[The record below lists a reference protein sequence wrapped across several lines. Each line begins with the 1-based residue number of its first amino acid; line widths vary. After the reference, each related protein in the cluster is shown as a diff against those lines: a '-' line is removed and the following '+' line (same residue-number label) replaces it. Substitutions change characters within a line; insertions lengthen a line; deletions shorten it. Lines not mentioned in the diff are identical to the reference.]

1 MNNNDQWQTGN
12 QGGIEP
18 YSPFSVEGQR
28 AGNGGRLS
36 VRAYGLLLTALV
48 LAGFL
53 VMGACASLFSNVS
66 FLLAVLDNYFAISAV
81 SFIASIAG
89 IIMMGRGKSAES
101 VGLSLAGYILFVLS
115 FGFTTSTIFL
125 MYSAQTIST
134 AFLATAGIVTVFA
147 CLGIAVP
154 HVFEKISGVLGGC
167 LLALIVVQ
175 IVMPFLAVDQTL
187 IDFLV
192 IVVFCGFIGY
202 DFHKAM
208 FDEPTVVNAVYNAS
222 ELFLDIINV
231 FIRVLSL
238 LSRRD

>member
-1 MNNNDQWQTGN
+1 MNNDQWQTGN

-18 YSPFSVEGQR
+18 YSPFSVEGQC

-66 FLLAVLDNYFAISAV
+66 FLLAVLDNYFAISVV

-101 VGLSLAGYILFVLS
+101 VGLSLTGYILFVLS

-175 IVMPFLAVDQTL
+175 IVMAFLAVDQTL